1 MAYLPVTVYI
11 DDVND
16 HAPQFVDVD
25 TYNVTVD
32 ESTPTGFTIFRYENQ
47 NKIIRE
53 KTLNYIFH

>member
-1 MAYLPVTVYI
+1 MTNNVSFQSMAYLPVTVYI

-32 ESTPTGFTIFRYENQ
+32 ESTPTGFTIFR
-47 NKIIRE
+47 
-53 KTLNYIFH
+53 